1 MIQAWGEHPLPRPHM
16 LFIKIFWDYFLPLL
30 YLMDWSMLKTLGSV
44 GTNFFMIIALE
55 LLLRTCNLG
64 KGYSP
69 PALVSLGFSER
80 EQGSSAFV
88 FLRGRRSQHC
98 CLHLTSHRIDCT
110 APSMRV
116 LYALHIV
123 YFLLVKKKT
132 DNKKGKP
139 GWLVGTTVAAHARP
153 WSISMVCG
161 ESSQLNLLIFQLQ
174 QMLTLNL
181 IPGQV

>member
-16 LFIKIFWDYFLPLL
+16 LFIKIFWDYFLSPL
-30 YLMDWSMLKTLGSV
+30 YLTNWSMLKTRGSV
-44 GTNFFMIIALE
+44 DTNLFVIIALE

-69 PALVSLGFSER
+69 PALVSLGFSEQ

-88 FLRGRRSQHC
+88 FLRGRCSQHC

-123 YFLLVKKKT
+123 YFLLVKK
-132 DNKKGKP
+132 DNKKGKAWMTHWHNS
-139 GWLVGTTVAAHARP
+139 GRTCKALVDIHAVWGVKPAEFAHFPTTANVNP
-153 WSISMVCG
+153 
-161 ESSQLNLLIFQLQ
+161 
-174 QMLTLNL
+174 
-181 IPGQV
+181 

>member
-30 YLMDWSMLKTLGSV
+30 YLMDWSMLKILGSV

-116 LYALHIV
+116 LYPLHIV
-123 YFLLVKKKT
+123 YFLLVKKKRQQERESLDDSLAQQWPHT
-132 DNKKGKP
+132 QGRGRYP
-139 GWLVGTTVAAHARP
+139 CCVG
-153 WSISMVCG
+153 
-161 ESSQLNLLIFQLQ
+161 SQASWICSFSNYSKC
-174 QMLTLNL
+174 
-181 IPGQV
+181 

>member
-1 MIQAWGEHPLPRPHM
+1 
-16 LFIKIFWDYFLPLL
+16 
-30 YLMDWSMLKTLGSV
+30 MLKTLGSV

-98 CLHLTSHRIDCT
+98 CLHLTSHRIDWT

-123 YFLLVKKKT
+123 YFLLVKKKKRQQERESLDDSLAQQWPHT
-132 DNKKGKP
+132 QGCGRYP
-139 GWLVGTTVAAHARP
+139 CCVG
-153 WSISMVCG
+153 
-161 ESSQLNLLIFQLQ
+161 SQAS
-174 QMLTLNL
+174 
-181 IPGQV
+181 